1 MPFFLRNAL
10 YLHKELM
17 AVTEEFQNVH
27 TPHDKGYKKSRGG
40 IVCGN
45 KQAVVDEIV
54 AQAGNGDDNM
64 AFEYTFIREF
74 KEELEEMKKQG
85 WEEGVAAGK
94 EEGRM
99 EGRAEGRTEGIA
111 EGKIEGRAEGRIEA
125 TLELL
130 EELGEISEQLEQKIR
145 EQSDLNV
152 LRKWHKAAA
161 SATGIEDFEEKI
173 AD

>member
-1 MPFFLRNAL
+1 
-10 YLHKELM
+10 M
-17 AVTEEFQNVH
+17 AVTEEFQNKH

-45 KQAVVDEIV
+45 KQAVVDEIM
-54 AQAGNGDDNM
+54 AQAGNGDDNV

-99 EGRAEGRTEGIA
+99 E
-111 EGKIEGRAEGRIEA
+111 
-125 TLELL
+125 
-130 EELGEISEQLEQKIR
+130 
-145 EQSDLNV
+145 D
-152 LRKWHKAAA
+152 RK
-161 SATGIEDFEEKI
+161 SVV
-173 AD
+173 